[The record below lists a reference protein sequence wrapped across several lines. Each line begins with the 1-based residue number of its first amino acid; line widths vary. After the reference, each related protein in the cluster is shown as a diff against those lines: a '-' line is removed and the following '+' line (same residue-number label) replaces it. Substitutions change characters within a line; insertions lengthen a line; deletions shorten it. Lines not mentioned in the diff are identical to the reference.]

1 MSQGTPTR
9 DSRIERHLM
18 RQRGAGVRTITAD
31 FGFSFALPTTAPA
44 FPEQPIVE
52 HPTKRQRT
60 VDSPSSK
67 PCKIHTA
74 NRVEEGAHSPKGKAG
89 KKEDILAKVEELP
102 AQEVPQEVKT
112 IEAPTLVRSVGN
124 PKGSKVPS
132 KTRRKLRL
140 DDELETLPKPKKK
153 APQSEGLE
161 DTFIFGL
168 KPKKRQPKNKPK
180 ETIEEEP
187 THEEIDSA
195 PAPPKKKRTA
205 KAKQQTIDESCE
217 KAAEEANGELIPLEA
232 KSQKDKGKHK
242 SQKRTNALPT
252 DIESS
257 EKASPPTTTEEDPV
271 KKKLL
276 ESHHVETKQ
285 SQTAP
290 KATKPK
296 ATAKKAAKRTIED
309 VVENEPDTVPEPTAK
324 RPRRQAAISATVKVA
339 QGYEEELVPADKL
352 RRAPELAAKRGRPK
366 KITAPECVPVLPP
379 SPPPSTLKPLAEEA
393 QDCGEDEVPVAKV
406 RSVGRPRKLGAKI
419 AKVDTAATENEPV
432 ANSPRPGVKTSA
444 PENSYQVAETET
456 SVQKEQ
462 SVKRARKVRTPVVA
476 QDVCTDN
483 EPAKEMR
490 EIEQKQSRASKEP
503 LLKASRKAASKT
515 VKPVDIVDEEVAV
528 DKEVSGSPE
537 IVIPGTQES
546 HETNAGPDALA
557 VDQATRSRSDKKGEP
572 KTKSRRV
579 LAESDVN
586 IVRSLPPDDSV
597 KPATAKRHQV
607 DEVMTKPA
615 SKDIDMER
623 FRKNPS
629 SRKTKLVPD
638 VNLTVEHKD
647 ANHFMDPMPV
657 ASVDITHSKRA
668 RKAQPT
674 QPSKS
679 TPIIETPLKE
689 SATPKQRHVIAADE
703 DLDWLFEKS
712 ENKRSRLPARNPRAS
727 SKGNRQAPVKSAD
740 AKDMDLDD
748 LLESIAGF
756 SGKLLTGKSGRAMA
770 SR

>member
-1 MSQGTPTR
+1 
-9 DSRIERHLM
+9 
-18 RQRGAGVRTITAD
+18 
-31 FGFSFALPTTAPA
+31 
-44 FPEQPIVE
+44 
-52 HPTKRQRT
+52 
-60 VDSPSSK
+60 
-67 PCKIHTA
+67 
-74 NRVEEGAHSPKGKAG
+74 VEEEGHSPKGQAG
-89 KKEDILAKVEELP
+89 KKEDVVAKVEELP
-102 AQEVPQEVKT
+102 AQAIPQEVKT
-112 IEAPTLVRSVGN
+112 IEASTLVRPIKK
-124 PKGSKVPS
+124 PKGSKVLS
-132 KTRRKLRL
+132 KTRRKLQL
-140 DDELETLPKPKKK
+140 DDELETLPKPKKN

-168 KPKKRQPKNKPK
+168 KPKKRQPKNKSK

-187 THEEIDSA
+187 THQEVDSA

-205 KAKQQTIDESCE
+205 KAKQQTKDESCE
-217 KAAEEANGELIPLEA
+217 KAAEKLNEELVPPEV
-232 KSQKDKGKHK
+232 KPQKGKGKHT
-242 SQKRTNALPT
+242 SQKCTDALPT

-271 KKKLL
+271 KEKPL
-276 ESHHVETKQ
+276 ESHHMEIKQ
-285 SQTAP
+285 SRTAS

-296 ATAKKAAKRTIED
+296 ATAKKASKRTIED

-339 QGYEEELVPADKL
+339 QWYEEELVPADKL
-352 RRAPELAAKRGRPK
+352 WRAPEPVAKRGRPK

-379 SPPPSTLKPLAEEA
+379 SPPPSMLKPPAEEVH
-393 QDCGEDEVPVAKV
+393 DRDEDEVPVAKV

-419 AKVDTAATENEPV
+419 AKVDTAATENEPI
-432 ANSPRPGVKTSA
+432 ANSPRPGVQTSA
-444 PENSYQVAETET
+444 LENSHQVAETET
-456 SVQKEQ
+456 PVHKVQP
-462 SVKRARKVRTPVVA
+462 VKRARKVRAQVVG
-476 QDVCTDN
+476 QDESIDG
-483 EPAKEMR
+483 EPPKDACEV
-490 EIEQKQSRASKEP
+490 EQKQSRAPKAPP
-503 LLKASRKAASKT
+503 LKTSRKAASKT
-515 VKPVDIVDEEVAV
+515 VKPVDGKIAVVEEVS
-528 DKEVSGSPE
+528 KSPD
-537 IVIPGTQES
+537 IVIPETQGS
-546 HETNAGPDALA
+546 YDTNSNSEPLA
-557 VDQATRSRSDKKGEP
+557 VEHTTHSRSGRTGEP

-586 IVRSLPPDDSV
+586 IVRSLPPDDFGAIV
-597 KPATAKRHQV
+597 KPTGKR
-607 DEVMTKPA
+607 
-615 SKDIDMER
+615 KDTER
-623 FRKNPS
+623 VRKNQTGQ
-629 SRKTKLVPD
+629 KTKLVPD

-647 ANHFMDPMPV
+647 ANHIRNPTPV
-657 ASVDITHSKRA
+657 ASVDITHTKRA

-689 SATPKQRHVIAADE
+689 SATPRKRHVIAADE

-727 SKGNRQAPVKSAD
+727 SKGNRQAPVKKSAD

>member
-1 MSQGTPTR
+1 
-9 DSRIERHLM
+9 
-18 RQRGAGVRTITAD
+18 
-31 FGFSFALPTTAPA
+31 
-44 FPEQPIVE
+44 VE
-52 HPTKRQRT
+52 K
-60 VDSPSSK
+60 
-67 PCKIHTA
+67 
-74 NRVEEGAHSPKGKAG
+74 EGHSPKGQAG
-89 KKEDILAKVEELP
+89 KKEDIVAKVEELP
-102 AQEVPQEVKT
+102 AQEVAQEAKT
-112 IEAPTLVRSVGN
+112 IEAPTSVRPVKN

-132 KTRRKLRL
+132 KTRRKLQL

-153 APQSEGLE
+153 APQSGGLE

-168 KPKKRQPKNKPK
+168 KPKKRQPKNKSK
-180 ETIEEEP
+180 ETIEEESAD
-187 THEEIDSA
+187 EETDSA
-195 PAPPKKKRTA
+195 PALPKRKRTA
-205 KAKQQTIDESCE
+205 KVKQQKNDESCE
-217 KAAEEANGELIPLEA
+217 KAAEELHEELIPLEV
-232 KSQKDKGKHK
+232 KSHKGKG
-242 SQKRTNALPT
+242 KRPSRKRADALPT

-257 EKASPPTTTEEDPV
+257 EKAPTPTTTEEDPV
-271 KKKLL
+271 KA
-276 ESHHVETKQ
+276 SHDVETKR
-285 SQTAP
+285 SRTAP
-290 KATKPK
+290 KATKSK
-296 ATAKKAAKRTIED
+296 ATAKKTSKRTIED
-309 VVENEPDTVPEPTAK
+309 VAENEPDTVPEPTAK

-352 RRAPELAAKRGRPK
+352 RRAPEPVAKRGRPR
-366 KITAPECVPVLPP
+366 KITAPERVPAPPP
-379 SPPPSTLKPLAEEA
+379 SPPPSMLKPLAEEA

-444 PENSYQVAETET
+444 PENSHQVAETET

-476 QDVCTDN
+476 QDICTDD

-503 LLKASRKAASKT
+503 PLKASRKAASKT
-515 VKPVDIVDEEVAV
+515 VKPVDIVDEKVAL

-537 IVIPGTQES
+537 IVIPDTQES
-546 HETNAGPDALA
+546 HETNTDPDALA

-579 LAESDVN
+579 LAESDAN

-597 KPATAKRHQV
+597 KPATAKRHHV
-607 DEVMTKPA
+607 DEVPTKPA
-615 SKDIDMER
+615 SKDIDKER
-623 FRKNPS
+623 SRKKPS

-647 ANHFMDPMPV
+647 VNHSIDPTPV
-657 ASVDITHSKRA
+657 ASVDTTHNKRA

-674 QPSKS
+674 QPTKS
-679 TPIIETPLKE
+679 TPTIEPPLKE
-689 SATPKQRHVIAADE
+689 SATPKKRHVIAADE

-727 SKGNRQAPVKSAD
+727 SKGNRQAPVKKSAD